1 MPPPMVSEVPEFE
14 LDVDEQNVYGQRLR
28 VSSVHEQRNTLT

>member
-1 MPPPMVSEVPEFE
+1 MPPPIVSAVPEFE
-14 LDVDEQNVYGQRLR
+14 SDVDEQNAYGQRLR